1 MENPSTSK
9 GGLVTI
15 TNNLCGEARQK
26 NLNFGHWRDNQ
37 KGGKGMVSYKGFFGI
52 MQEGARYNS
61 MIKSTRL

>member
-1 MENPSTSK
+1 M
-9 GGLVTI
+9 TI

-52 MQEGARYNS
+52 MQEGDRYNS